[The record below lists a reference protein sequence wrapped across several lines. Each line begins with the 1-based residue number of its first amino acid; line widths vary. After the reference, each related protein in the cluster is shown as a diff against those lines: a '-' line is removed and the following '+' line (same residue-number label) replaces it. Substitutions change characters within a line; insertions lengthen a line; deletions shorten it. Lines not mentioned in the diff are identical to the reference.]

1 MKSIINSHNKRVT
14 TQNTII
20 TPPCNCRSKEECPL
34 EGQCRVENII
44 YKCVASTSVN
54 VNKAYLG
61 TAEEFK
67 RRFCNHKKLLKNKR
81 YSNETNLSKYIWDI
95 KEKYNEIP

>member
-1 MKSIINSHNKRVT
+1 MKSIINSHNKKVT
-14 TQNTII
+14 TQNTVI

-54 VNKAYLG
+54 ENKAYLG

-67 RRFCNHKKLLKNKR
+67 GCARYIFASLFFTSKRQRF
-81 YSNETNLSKYIWDI
+81 
-95 KEKYNEIP
+95 